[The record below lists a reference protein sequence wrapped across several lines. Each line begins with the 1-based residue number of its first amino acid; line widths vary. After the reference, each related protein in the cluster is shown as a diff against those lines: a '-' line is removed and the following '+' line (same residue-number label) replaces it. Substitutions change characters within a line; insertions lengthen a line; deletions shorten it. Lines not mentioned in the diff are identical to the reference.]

1 LPQERSVKSVAIA
14 AVALAA
20 SLGALAQQPPQPSR
34 PPVPQAIPP
43 ISESVEVSVTNVEV
57 IVTDSKGNR
66 VPGLTREDFE
76 VRQDGIPQTITN
88 FYAVSGGKL
97 LLEDGKVIGID
108 DPAAK
113 EELPA
118 AVKARYVIFIDN
130 LNIQPVN
137 RNRMFKR
144 LKEWVAETI
153 GKNAEAMLV
162 TWSRT
167 LKVRRKFTSE
177 GGDIVGLLEQIELET
192 GGGTSLATER
202 RDGLQRI
209 GDAQTVEEAQQ
220 IARQVAES
228 MRNDIRFTI
237 DALRDTVNGLAG
249 LPGRKTLIYVSE
261 GLPSTAGLELYD
273 AVQRKYQTAV
283 LDEFEFQMDSQYAT
297 IVQAANAQGVTI
309 WPLDASGLSPGTL
322 ASVEEKTMLNRPND
336 FLVRTNLQAPL
347 QMMAEE
353 TGGVAAI
360 NTNDWKRNL
369 DELAK
374 DYSNF
379 YSLGYRT
386 SRKAADRPHSLDVRV
401 KRKGLTV
408 RARRG
413 FVEKTIE
420 TRTAEAV
427 VAALNY
433 ARDENP
439 LGVVLAM
446 GEATPYDVENY
457 TVPARLTIPIG
468 RIALVPAADHYEG
481 SLIFY
486 FVDLDVS
493 GKQSDLTVKEE
504 KIRVPLA
511 KLKETQ
517 AKFFPYE
524 VKMLVVPGGQR
535 ISIAVRD
542 GVSNQVS
549 YLQKNF
555 FVSVLPHT
563 KKKAN

>member
-1 LPQERSVKSVAIA
+1 MKSLVAA
-14 AVALAA
+14 AAFVAA
-20 SLGALAQQPPQPSR
+20 SFWALGQQPAPPKR
-34 PPVPQAIPP
+34 PPAQEPIPP
-43 ISESVEVSVTNVEV
+43 VSESVEVSVTNVDV
-57 IVTDSKGNR
+57 IVTDSKGER
-66 VPGLTREDFE
+66 VQGLKREDFE
-76 VRQDGIPQTITN
+76 VRQDGVPQVITN

-97 LLEDGKVIGID
+97 LLEDGKVLGLD
-108 DPAAK
+108 DPAAHD
-113 EELPA
+113 ELPA
-118 AVKARYVIFIDN
+118 EVKARYVIFVDN
-130 LNIQPVN
+130 LNIQTVN

-144 LKEWVAETI
+144 LKEWVGQTI

-162 TWSRT
+162 TWNRS

-177 GGDIVGLLEQIELET
+177 GGDIVGLLEQMELET
-192 GGGTSLATER
+192 GGGTSLVTER

-209 GDAQTVEEAQQ
+209 GDAQSAAEAQQ

-228 MRNDIRFTI
+228 MRNDIRFTV

-249 LPGRKTLIYVSE
+249 VAGRKTLIYVSE

-273 AVQRKYQTAV
+273 AVQRKYQISS
-283 LDEFEFQMDSQYAT
+283 LDQFEFQMDSQYAT

-309 WPLDASGLSPGTL
+309 WPLDASGLSSGSL

-336 FLVRTNLQAPL
+336 FLVRTNLQSPL

-353 TGGVAAI
+353 TGGVAAV
-360 NTNDWKRNL
+360 NTNDWKKNL
-369 DELAK
+369 DELSK

-413 FVEKTIE
+413 FVERTIE

-433 ARDENP
+433 ARDDNP
-439 LGVVLAM
+439 LGAALAM
-446 GEATPYDVENY
+446 GEAIPYDSENY
-457 TVPARLTIPIG
+457 SVPARITIPIG
-468 RIALVPAADHYEG
+468 RIALVPAEDHYEG

-493 GKQSDLTVKEE
+493 GKQSNLTVKEE
-504 KIRVPLA
+504 KIRVPSA

-542 GVSNQVS
+542 GVTNQVS

-555 FVSVLPHT
+555 FVSVLPST
-563 KKKAN
+563 GKKAN